1 MSRYFWLSDE
11 QWAVIEPLLPKV
23 HTGPERVDDRRI
35 ISGILYRLREG
46 CRWRAVPEVYGPCT
60 TVFNRYNR
68 WSKRGLW
75 HGIFAGLVGGNDPPA
90 VTMIDSTAVKAHR
103 SSAGARRSPEK
114 RGDQEQAI
122 GRSRGGRTT
131 KIHAI
136 VDDEGRPHALL
147 LTGGNVAD
155 ITGASQ
161 LLAATEPSEELIA
174 DKAYDADHLRAFL
187 QARGTLVVIP
197 NKSNRVNLYPFDAD
211 KYKAR
216 NIIERSIGRIKDF
229 RAIATRYDKTARN
242 FLSGICLAAVIIWW
256 IN

>member
-1 MSRYFWLSDE
+1 VAKDFCWPCRLQRSAD
-11 QWAVIEPLLPKV
+11 
-23 HTGPERVDDRRI
+23 GNDDRQ
-35 ISGILYRLREG
+35 
-46 CRWRAVPEVYGPCT
+46 
-60 TVFNRYNR
+60 
-68 WSKRGLW
+68 
-75 HGIFAGLVGGNDPPA
+75 HGGKGTPLVRRRTQVAG
-90 VTMIDSTAVKAHR
+90 K
-103 SSAGARRSPEK
+103 K
-114 RGDQEQAI
+114 GDQEQAI

-155 ITGASQ
+155 ITGATQ
-161 LLAATEPSEELIA
+161 LLAATEPSQELIA

-216 NIIERSIGRIKDF
+216 NVIERSIGRIKDF

>member
-1 MSRYFWLSDE
+1 LE
-11 QWAVIEPLLPKV
+11 QTRFVARDLCWPCRLQRSADG
-23 HTGPERVDDRRI
+23 HDDRQH
-35 ISGILYRLREG
+35 GGEG
-46 CRWRAVPEVYGPCT
+46 TPFVRRRTQV
-60 TVFNRYNR
+60 
-68 WSKRGLW
+68 
-75 HGIFAGLVGGNDPPA
+75 AG
-90 VTMIDSTAVKAHR
+90 K
-103 SSAGARRSPEK
+103 K
-114 RGDQEQAI
+114 GDQEQAI

-136 VDDEGRPHALL
+136 VDDAGRPHALL

-216 NIIERSIGRIKDF
+216 NVIERSIGRIKDF